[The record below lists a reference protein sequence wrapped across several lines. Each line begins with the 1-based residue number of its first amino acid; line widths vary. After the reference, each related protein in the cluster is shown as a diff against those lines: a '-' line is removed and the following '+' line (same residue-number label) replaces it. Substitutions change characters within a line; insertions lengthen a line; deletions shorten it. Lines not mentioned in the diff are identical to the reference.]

1 MSQKGMIY
9 QKPSSDNCLSL
20 SVQAYIFGGLERS
33 RGSGLPGRNRDI
45 FRL

>member
-20 SVQAYIFGGLERS
+20 SV
-33 RGSGLPGRNRDI
+33 
-45 FRL
+45 